1 MRQRWSRVQALINR
15 LSRSRR
21 APRTAAGLPG
31 LQLPVVEGLEP
42 RLLLSGTT
50 VNAAALQA
58 LHDNF
63 VHLES
68 VLAGMEG
75 EGVFAQAVPLMNIN
89 DSHLAGEMLAFS
101 KIFGSD
107 IADPVK
113 ALINAVPADSGAL
126 ASALQS
132 AINGLADP
140 GAGHQV
146 QAQVTDISVGAVI
159 GLTIQVSDLTTQSF
173 SIDLGDTAAP
183 YGIHFP
189 TVTGTADLSY
199 GFTFTV
205 QLDTAALGASPT
217 DAQEA
222 AAFDLS
228 AASFTTG
235 FHAKADLAGI
245 DFSFGLL
252 TLTVAPGAAG
262 IDQQASYAAAIAD
275 LSGTSLRAAASAIE
289 GGDHSVLRGAGALV
303 TASIASETDGT
314 ATPLLDLPVIL
325 TGNHV
330 IPGITPFETP
340 VHLTVTGHAASGDA
354 VVNLDPLLD
363 AIRDSVGD
371 PDFDPRSFN
380 TFAAKDLVTQL
391 AKVGT
396 YLGYLSAGKDL
407 AIEIPFTEGLT
418 IGDVIN
424 VAAGFKTDIIDPLQ
438 AVVAVLGF
446 TEGQHNTDGANFMEG
461 AALTAANLAHLP
473 DQIAMM
479 VTLDNGKSASLSFA
493 PTYLDGNKVSHKV
506 ETVDDLAL
514 AMNQAIA
521 ASALAGYLQASNDAG
536 RIALTLTTPSS
547 GTAATK
553 VTVSS
558 AQGAT
563 VFSNLRDFGILLAKT
578 MRLPG
583 WDDTSSDQTEVGDRL
598 LTALGLAYDAGT
610 NAITLSISKEFAM
623 PEVLADVSFDLDL
636 SGVAGLSVSNASF
649 HLTSSVLL
657 NLTVG
662 FSLDP
667 LGSHVNQPGGPQ
679 IGDGQNG
686 TPSTTVGEL
695 PVYVAASNGG
705 QVPITANEIADARD
719 PSTTHTNLADLQI
732 IGRDGV
738 VNTFV
743 ITPGMTLA
751 NLETAIANAFGRE
764 MEVRFNALG
773 NAELEIIDTEAAY
786 GGPSPAS
793 LGLTV
798 GTLAQAN
805 AVGGSSTNYQAVL
818 EGTPV
823 EDADYS
829 AASKFILS
837 IGKLPPVVVDVAAG
851 SGSVAAYANAINA
864 ALAQLSLDPA
874 LIGLSSGALH
884 YSDIVRASVGSN
896 GAVQLTTTIYD
907 AIVNA
912 QHEAPYLSTQRSA
925 VRYGLQV
932 DAVQLTV
939 SALNNSLLPG
949 LLGLVGKDING
960 GAGDQAL
967 IIGSPLHGETLTD
980 RLFLKDT
987 GISATIDMA
996 LEPTDPTQPVV
1007 ITGTLGGFEFGALLY
1022 DPEDPEADL
1031 GAYVSLRAALLLNY
1045 DGNAEPNTITFGQL
1059 SDSLSNGSFK
1069 DIWTFTLGSGRGDE
1083 PFAMLDIK
1091 SISLSAGGVDLAS
1104 VASPEVVI
1112 TLDDASQLLEL
1123 SVPSPHVEVIGLDSK
1138 LVVADVVEAVRQV
1151 FQSMNSDLANQTI
1164 PLVNVSLDDILGFSS
1179 KFLVALSAAEQDP
1192 DAALGSIQTAIN
1204 DALGGDYVHFSLQD
1218 QDHLILSIAYTPVDV
1233 HTQLPFSLDLDSLAN
1248 FLGSDGSALH
1258 DLVSA
1263 IGSIAS
1269 LSASGN
1275 LDVSAGVSLALTLG
1289 INLGDNSHAAALN
1302 ESLAALNGRNG
1313 LRTGTAGKPDLQ
1325 FTLGSGRAFT
1335 VSVGALGA
1343 NATVQDLLNAINTA
1357 AGQTDFASYDEATG
1371 AIVFHDSSTSPANGL
1386 SDLGFQDGQTSVDA
1400 GSTSTITA
1408 AAAVT
1413 DPSQAYSFAI
1423 SIGTDVTVEVS
1434 VAADA
1439 GRTTLAGL
1447 VSAIRS
1453 ALATTLVSAAD
1464 LLHENVRLPGSGG
1477 TMEGDFDVALGQI
1490 ISVTSK
1496 AGKLVFS
1503 AKDSVLGTDADGNL
1517 LNTFRLSEAQP
1528 KLTLTVESIN
1538 GSHIAEDLGLGGK
1551 LVSQRTTV
1559 DGVRIL
1565 TGHLAA
1571 PNSTSE
1577 RFFIETGEDP
1587 DTHEL
1592 LTGIR
1597 ATLGIEATNLSFT
1610 AALGPVSATIVAGH
1624 AVLGADIGLVAAGEE
1639 GFAVGDISVAPA
1651 TFLVTLND
1659 GFGGSTAGD
1668 GILTFADLAKLGSA
1682 GNGLADLIHFSANAA
1697 LEVSLPVV
1705 MLGQQLGPVELQI
1718 GNLFD
1723 TTGVDGLPERS
1734 VHTAFPSLDGV
1745 SVGSILND
1753 PQTVIDGLDAFLS
1766 NIAYGSFAQA
1776 LYGLDLPL
1784 IGPALQGI
1792 GNFFATLHDSVV
1804 GTLQSLLDDFKT
1816 AHPGQPAT
1824 TQNIITQGLEYV
1836 LTDLLH
1842 LPGDVYS
1849 YIDSI
1854 DSPTEISFVWHFDVT
1869 LLNTMVNLS
1878 ADLGI
1883 PGLGLQIENGM
1894 VNLLA
1899 QLDFTIGFGYLKDKG
1914 FFVYDMGVPGAL
1926 EHFASNNDPNDVFEA
1941 DFRQLHAVELLV
1953 AVFMPTDPA
1962 FSATLNLGFLRM
1974 TATNG
1979 STLSSTLG
1987 GREYLGTSLT
1997 GSIYVDIGPADHTGR
2012 LLFSNFAKG
2021 PIIRSGME
2029 MTLNVDLLLDSGFGI
2044 GSTSTALPSVATEL
2058 LFSYSFNK
2066 VFTGAI
2072 GDEPESGIV
2081 TPLTFLDVTLDVG
2094 SFLNTILKPILDTV
2108 GDVIEPI
2115 QPILDFLTA
2124 PIPGISQIIGSTS
2137 VLDLAQQFGGPKVQE
2152 AVRFIQ
2158 ILDDVAGL
2166 VRSLQS
2172 MQDSGGIKVN
2182 FGTFVF
2188 GQTDDPNAHSLSS
2201 SNLDP
2206 FASKVAKADVSAAAS
2221 YFQNS
2226 SAGSAAADA
2235 ALARLSAQ
2243 SHSNIGGQLQSLENA
2258 KGAGG
2263 KAVFDFPILH
2273 DPMSIVK
2280 LLMGQVNPVDLV
2292 HITLPT
2298 FDFNFSKE
2306 LPFRFLVGPVPVTV
2320 TFYASV
2326 GVEINLAF
2334 GYDTTGIIK
2343 FMSNNNPL
2351 MLMDG
2356 FYVDNTIG
2364 PQLDFYATFGVT
2376 AAVNLALVAAGVG
2389 GEISGHVTFQLHD
2402 NSGDGKLHASELLTA
2417 LLDNPLHL
2425 FDIAGELDALIYAFV
2440 WVGID
2445 LPIVGKITLFEAS
2458 FDIIDITLL
2467 SFSYSYSEVHSTPAL
2482 AHQEAD
2488 GTLTLNMG
2496 RNADRQEVGSNLTN
2510 PSQTYE
2516 IAHVGGTAGNEDIA
2530 ITANGVTT
2538 VYRGVKVVVADVGEG
2553 DNVIRFGQGYLGN
2566 VTVTGG
2572 NGNNIIDLGGV
2583 DGDPL
2588 IQLGNGNN
2596 VVFGASI
2603 DTTIVAGNGNNTIF
2617 GGNARNT
2624 IAVGNGRNTIVGGS
2638 AQDTI
2643 TAGTGNNIIYGG
2655 AGDDVIVAGSGN
2667 NTIFGGEGANV
2678 ISISGGAGENIIFG
2692 HGANSLDDVTS
2703 TTVTATLVSANS
2715 ASANDVSSTI
2725 FAGSGRDIIFGG
2737 GGDNTI
2743 STGAGADIVFGG
2755 LGSVV
2760 RTVQGQL
2767 IQASDTSGVGGHNV
2781 ITGGAGDKILFGG
2794 GGDNTIAGGGGNDI
2808 ILAGGGT
2815 VDGAAGG
2822 TGGRFTISGLAF
2834 GNHSVIDGG
2843 LGNDLILGSGGSNV
2857 INGGG
2862 GDDIIGGH
2870 AAIVVRDAATGRFA
2884 HLISVQTSL
2893 EGLGG
2898 NNVISGGAGNDI
2910 ILGGAGSHT
2919 IDAGTGS
2926 DVVIGHYG
2934 QVTATNG
2941 GQNLT
2946 VEGWH
2951 GAAAGNGDN
2960 VITAYHSAVIMGG
2973 GGNNTITTYDAT
2985 APADPANNLPAI
2997 TAADRQIL
3005 VFGANGIAKV
3015 DLLLAGGIKIHQAY
3029 TAAGEENAG
3038 GNNRITVG
3046 DGNDIVFGGAGT
3058 NTITAGNGNDIILG
3072 HTGFVDLDRLANP
3085 DTTGRSPDVIGYV
3098 LGQDGTVLH
3107 GTGSTISTGT
3117 GNNVILGGTGNNTI
3131 TTTGA
3136 GNNVIFGAA
3145 GAVTR
3150 NGAAGNALL
3159 YAETL
3164 EESLAGDNTI
3174 TAGLG
3179 FQGTN
3184 VVFGGI
3190 GNNRIT
3196 VGDGNNV
3203 VLGHLGVVNNVV
3215 FSAFTDAMRAD
3226 GARPDVLARTVPERG
3241 TLGHSALWPN
3251 ATLDHAVASTSAVIT
3266 AGQGN
3271 NVILGGAGDNTITA
3285 GDGNN
3290 TVFGASGAVTRY
3302 AVSKQV
3308 AFATTVEESLGG
3320 DHVITLGDGVN
3331 LVFGGAGY
3339 NQITVGNRDNVVFGH
3354 LGQVNYS
3361 VLTDFSTAQ
3370 RATGNYPDLIG
3381 RVLPAIGNSQPY
3393 STAPFGGL
3401 DQPMA
3406 EAGSVIHAG
3415 NGSNIIFGGAGDN
3428 TIVAGTGSNTIFGAG
3443 GAVTRDTYA
3452 RAILFAETL
3461 EETQGGNNTIYAGD
3475 RSTATQVV
3483 FGGPGFNT
3491 IRVGD
3496 GANVVLGHLG
3506 YVDFG
3511 AMLYYASAQRADG
3524 SHPDV
3529 VGRIVPERGNLAPV
3543 TPNGS
3548 LGLDQ
3553 SPLAGGSDIRVG
3565 SGNNVV
3571 IGGAGNNHIYTG
3583 YGNNVVFGAAGAV
3596 TRDARSLSLLHATTV
3611 EETQGGSNFLE
3622 LSVGGTGSAIAFGGP
3637 GNNTIVTGYG
3647 NDIVLGHLGTV
3658 SASVRS
3664 TGAGPQDM
3672 VIGERI
3678 TVTGRTVPVIGNLQ
3692 PATTAPFA
3700 GLGQPLPTSGAVI
3713 DAGEGDNLVMGG
3725 AGANTILAGD
3735 GNNTVFGASGTVQRD
3750 RSGALLSAQVLEA
3763 ARAERAELILGGGVN
3778 TVFNVAPAP
3787 SFAPTMQT
3795 AVAPAGGVFLVAG
3808 NETLSSGSSL
3818 ADLAAAAQ
3826 LQRGQP
3832 AESMVAEASAPAS
3845 VAMAAG
3851 AESSSIPTGY
3861 VLDEATGTWVADDGA
3876 DPMLLLLLTGG
3887 AAPELT
3893 VQGASTTG
3901 TTRPRLAA

>member
-1 MRQRWSRVQALINR
+1 M
-15 LSRSRR
+15 
-21 APRTAAGLPG
+21 
-31 LQLPVVEGLEP
+31 EP

-63 VHLES
+63 AHLET
-68 VLAGMEG
+68 VLEGVEG
-75 EGVFAQAVPLMNIN
+75 EGVFAQAIPLMNIN

-101 KIFGSD
+101 KVFESN

-126 ASALQS
+126 AAALQS
-132 AINGLADP
+132 AINDLTDADT
-140 GAGHQV
+140 GHQV
-146 QAQVTDISVGAVI
+146 QAQVTDISAGSVI
-159 GLTIQVSDLTTQSF
+159 GLTIQVADLTTQSF
-173 SIDLGDTAAP
+173 SIDLGDTATP
-183 YGIHFP
+183 YGINFP
-189 TVTGTADLSY
+189 TVTGTAELSY

-205 QLDTAALGASPT
+205 RLDTAALGASPT

-222 AAFDLS
+222 AAFNLS
-228 AASFTTG
+228 SASFTTG
-235 FHAKADLAGI
+235 FHATADLAGT

-262 IDQQASYAAAIAD
+262 IDQQAGYEGAIAD
-275 LSGTSLRAAASAIE
+275 ISGTDLRAAASAIE
-289 GGDHSVLRGAGALV
+289 GGDHSSLRGAGALV
-303 TASIASETDGT
+303 TASIASQTDGT

-325 TGNHV
+325 TGDHV

-340 VHLTVTGHAASGDA
+340 VHLTVTGHAAAGDA
-354 VVNLDPLLD
+354 VVDLEPLLD
-363 AIRDSVGD
+363 ALRNSVGD
-371 PDFDPRSFN
+371 PDFDPRSLN

-396 YLGYLSAGKDL
+396 YLGYLSGGEDL
-407 AIEIPFTEGLT
+407 AVEIPFTDGLT

-424 VAAGFKTDIIDPLQ
+424 VATTFKSDIIDPLQ
-438 AVVAVLGF
+438 AVVGVLGF

-493 PTYLDGNKVSHKV
+493 PTYLDSSKVSHKV

-536 RIALTLTTPSS
+536 RIALTLTAPSS

-553 VTVSS
+553 VTVAS

-578 MRLPG
+578 LRLPG
-583 WDDTSSDQTEVGDRL
+583 WDDTTSDPTEVGDRL

-610 NAITLSISKEFAM
+610 NAITLSISKEFEM
-623 PEVLADVSFDLDL
+623 PDVLADVSFDLDL

-667 LGSHVNQPGGPQ
+667 LGSHVNQEGGPQ

-705 QVPITANEIADARD
+705 EVPITANEIADARD
-719 PSTTHTNLADLQI
+719 PGTTHTNLADLQI

-738 VNTFV
+738 VATFV
-743 ITPGMTLA
+743 ITPDMTLA

-773 NAELEIIDTEAAY
+773 NTELEIIDTEAAY
-786 GGPSPAS
+786 DGPSPAS

-805 AVGGSSTNYQAVL
+805 AVNGSSTNYQAVL

-823 EDADYS
+823 DDADYA
-829 AASKFILS
+829 AASKFILT

-851 SGSVAAYANAINA
+851 SGSVAAYATAINT

-874 LIGLSSGALH
+874 LIGLSSGTLH

-949 LLGLVGKDING
+949 LLGLIGKDIND

-980 RLFLKDT
+980 RFFLKDT

-996 LEPTDPTQPVV
+996 LEPTDPTQPVA

-1022 DPEDPEADL
+1022 DPEDPDAEL

-1045 DGNAEPNTITFGQL
+1045 DGNAEPNTITFAQL
-1059 SDSLSNGSFK
+1059 SDSLSNGSFS
-1069 DIWTFTLGSGRGDE
+1069 DIWAFTLGSGRGDE

-1091 SISLSAGGVDLAS
+1091 SVSLSAGGVDLAS
-1104 VASPEVVI
+1104 VASPEIII
-1112 TLDDASQLLEL
+1112 TLDDASQLLSL
-1123 SVPSPHVEVIGLDSK
+1123 SVPSPQVEVIGLDAK

-1179 KFLVALSAAEQDP
+1179 KFLVALSEAEQDP

-1204 DALGGDYVHFSLQD
+1204 DALGGDYVHFSLED

-1233 HTQLPFSLDLDSLAN
+1233 HTQLPFNLDLDSLAD

-1258 DLVSA
+1258 DLVDA

-1269 LSASGN
+1269 LSASGT

-1289 INLGDNSHAAALN
+1289 INLGDNSHAAGLN
-1302 ESLAALNGRNG
+1302 ETLATLNGRNG

-1325 FTLGSGRAFT
+1325 FTLGSGRVFT

-1343 NATVQDLLNAINTA
+1343 SATVQDLLDAINTA
-1357 AGQTDFASYDEATG
+1357 AGQADFASYDDATG
-1371 AIVFHDSSTSPANGL
+1371 AIVFHDSSTSPASGL
-1386 SDLGFQDGQTSVDA
+1386 SDLGFQDGQTSVDT
-1400 GSTSTITA
+1400 GSTSSITA
-1408 AAAVT
+1408 ASAVT

-1434 VAADA
+1434 VGADA
-1439 GRTTLAGL
+1439 SRTTLAGL
-1447 VSAIRS
+1447 VTAIRS

-1464 LLHENVRLPGSGG
+1464 LLHENVRLPGSAGSLD
-1477 TMEGDFDVALGQI
+1477 GDFDVALGQI
-1490 ISVTSK
+1490 ISVAGK
-1496 AGKLVFS
+1496 NGKLVFS

-1538 GSHIAEDLGLGGK
+1538 GSQIAEDLGLGGK
-1551 LVSQRTTV
+1551 LIAQDETV
-1559 DGVRIL
+1559 DGVRTIAGRL
-1565 TGHLAA
+1565 TA

-1597 ATLGIEATNLSFT
+1597 ATLGIEASNLSFT
-1610 AALGPVSATIVAGH
+1610 AALGPLSATIVNGH
-1624 AVLGADIGLVAAGEE
+1624 AILGADLGMVAAGED
-1639 GFAVGDISVAPA
+1639 GFAVGGIAAAPA
-1651 TFLVTLND
+1651 TFLITLDD
-1659 GFGGSTAGD
+1659 GFGGATAGE
-1668 GILTFADLAKLGSA
+1668 GILTFANLAKLGSA
-1682 GNGLADLIHFSANAA
+1682 GNSLSDLIHFSANAA

-1718 GNLFD
+1718 GNLFN

-1734 VHTAFPSLDGV
+1734 VHTAFPSLDGI

-1753 PQTVIDGLDAFLS
+1753 PQTLIDGLDAFLS
-1766 NIAYGSFAQA
+1766 DIAYGTFAQA

-1792 GNFFATLHDSVV
+1792 GSFFATLHDSVI

-1816 AHPGQPAT
+1816 AHPGQPAS

-1869 LLNTMVNLS
+1869 LLDTMVNLS

-1883 PGLGLQIENGM
+1883 PGLGLQIENGL

-1899 QLDFTIGFGYLKDKG
+1899 ELDFTIGFGYLKDKG

-1926 EHFASNNDPNDVFEA
+1926 EHFESNNDPNDVFVA
-1941 DFRQLHAVELLV
+1941 DFRELHAVELLV

-1979 STLSSTLG
+1979 STLSATLG

-1997 GSIYVDIGPADHTGR
+1997 GSIYVDIGPADQTGR

-2021 PIIRSGME
+2021 SIIRSGME

-2044 GSTSTALPSVATEL
+2044 GIGSTSTALPSVSTEL
-2058 LFSYSFNK
+2058 LFSYAFNK

-2094 SFLNTILKPILDTV
+2094 SFLNTILKPILDTM

-2115 QPILDFLTA
+2115 QPILDFLTS
-2124 PIPGISQIIGSTS
+2124 PIPGLSQIVGSTS
-2137 VLDLAQQFGGPKVQE
+2137 VLDLAQQFGGPKVQD

-2188 GQTDDPNAHSLSS
+2188 GQTDDPDATSLSG

-2206 FASKVAKADVSAAAS
+2206 FAGKVSQADVSAAAS

-2292 HITLPT
+2292 HVTLPT

-2306 LPFRFLVGPVPVTV
+2306 LPFRFLIGPVPVTV

-2402 NSGDGKLHASELLTA
+2402 VSGDGKLHASELLTA

-2425 FDIAGELDALIYAFV
+2425 FDIAGQLDALVYAFV

-2445 LPIVGKITLFEAS
+2445 LPIIGKITLFEAS
-2458 FDIIDITLL
+2458 FDIIDVTLL
-2467 SFSYSYSEVHSTPAL
+2467 SFSYNYSDVHSTPSL
-2482 AHQEAD
+2482 AQQESD

-2496 RNADRQEVGSNLTN
+2496 KNADRQEVGSNLTN

-2538 VYRGVKVVVADVGEG
+2538 VYHGVKVVVADVGDG
-2553 DNVIRFGQGYLGN
+2553 NNVIRFGNGYVGN
-2566 VTVTGG
+2566 VTITGG
-2572 NGNNIIDLGGV
+2572 SGNNIIDLGGV

-2588 IQLGNGNN
+2588 ITLGDGNN

-2624 IAVGNGRNTIVGGS
+2624 ITVGSGRNTIVGGA

-2643 TAGTGNNIIYGG
+2643 TAGTGDNTIYGG

-2667 NTIFGGEGANV
+2667 NTIWGGEGANV
-2678 ISISGGAGENIIFG
+2678 ISISGGAGQNIIFG

-2703 TTVTATLVSANS
+2703 TTVTATLVSANA
-2715 ASANDVSSTI
+2715 ASANDISSTI
-2725 FAGSGRDIIFGG
+2725 TGGSGRDIIFGG

-2755 LGSVV
+2755 LGSVT
-2760 RTVQGQL
+2760 RTAQGQL
-2767 IQASDTSGVGGHNV
+2767 IQASATSGVGGHNV

-2794 GGDNTIAGGGGNDI
+2794 GGDNTITSGGGNDI

-2822 TGGRFTISGLAF
+2822 SAGRFTVSGMAF
-2834 GNHSVIDGG
+2834 GSHSVVDGG
-2843 LGNDLILGSGGSNV
+2843 LGNDLVLGSGGSNA
-2857 INGGG
+2857 ITGGG

-2870 AAIVVRDAATGRFA
+2870 AAIVVRDAAIGRTA
-2884 HLISVQTSL
+2884 HLLSVQTSL
-2893 EGLGG
+2893 EGIGG
-2898 NNVISGGAGNDI
+2898 NDVISGGAGNDI

-2934 QVTATNG
+2934 QVTATNA

-2946 VEGWH
+2946 IEGWH

-2960 VITAYHSAVIMGG
+2960 VITASHSAVIMGG

-2985 APADPANNLPAI
+2985 SPADPANNLPAI
-2997 TAADRQIL
+2997 TAADRQML
-3005 VFGANGIAKV
+3005 VFGANGIATV
-3015 DLLLAGGIKIHQAY
+3015 DLLLAGGIKIHQAR
-3029 TAAGEENAG
+3029 TVAGEEDAG

-3058 NTITAGNGNDIILG
+3058 NTITAGNGDNIILG
-3072 HTGFVDLDRLANP
+3072 HTGFVDLDRLASP

-3098 LGQDGTVLH
+3098 LGQDGTALR
-3107 GTGSTISTGT
+3107 GTGSTITSGT
-3117 GNNVILGGTGNNTI
+3117 GNNVILGGTGNNVI

-3136 GNNVIFGAA
+3136 GNNIIFGAA

-3150 NGAAGNALL
+3150 DGTAGNALL

-3179 FQGTN
+3179 FTGAN

-3190 GNNRIT
+3190 GNNHIA

-3215 FSAFTDAMRAD
+3215 FSAFTDAARAD

-3251 ATLDHAVASTSAVIT
+3251 ATLDRAVASTSAVIT
-3266 AGQGN
+3266 AGRGD

-3320 DHVITLGDGVN
+3320 DHAITLGDGAN

-3339 NQITVGNRDNVVFGH
+3339 NQITVGNRDNIVFGH

-3393 STAPFGGL
+3393 TTAPFGGL
-3401 DQPMA
+3401 DQPLA

-3415 NGSNIIFGGAGDN
+3415 NGANIIFGGAGDN

-3443 GAVTRDTYA
+3443 GAVTRDT
-3452 RAILFAETL
+3452 RASAVLFAETV
-3461 EETQGGNNTIYAGD
+3461 EETQGGNNTIYAGA

-3491 IRVGD
+3491 IRLGD

-3506 YVDFG
+3506 YVDLG
-3511 AMLYYASAQRADG
+3511 AMLYYTSAQRADG

-3529 VGRIVPERGNLAPV
+3529 VGRIVPERGNISPI

-3553 SPLAGGSDIRVG
+3553 APLGGGSDIRVG
-3565 SGNNVV
+3565 GGRNVI
-3571 IGGAGNNHIYTG
+3571 IGGAGDNHIYTG
-3583 YGNNVVFGAAGAV
+3583 HGNNIVFGAAGAV

-3611 EETQGGSNFLE
+3611 EETLGGNNFLE
-3622 LSVGGTGSAIAFGGP
+3622 LSLGGTGSAIAFGGP
-3637 GNNTIVTGYG
+3637 GKNLILTGYG

-3658 SASVRS
+3658 AASVRS
-3664 TGAGPQDM
+3664 TGAGPQDL

-3678 TVTGRTVPVIGNLQ
+3678 TVTGRSVPVIGNLQ
-3692 PATTAPFA
+3692 PSTTAPYA
-3700 GLGQPLPTSGAVI
+3700 GLGQLLPNSEAVI
-3713 DAGEGDNLVMGG
+3713 NAGAGDNLIIGG
-3725 AGANTILAGD
+3725 VGANAVPAGD
-3735 GNNTVFGASGTVQRD
+3735 GNNPAFGASATAQRD
-3750 RSGALLSAQVLEA
+3750 RSGATLSAQVLEA
-3763 ARAERAELILGGGVN
+3763 ALAERAELILGGGVN
-3778 TVFNVAPAP
+3778 TVFNTAPAP
-3787 SFAPTMQT
+3787 SFAPAAQAA
-3795 AVAPAGGVFLVAG
+3795 AVPAAGVFLVAG
-3808 NETLSSGSSL
+3808 SETLSSGASL

-3826 LQRGQP
+3826 LQRSQP
-3832 AESMVAEASAPAS
+3832 AETAAVEAPASAPA
-3845 VAMAAG
+3845 AMTARTG
-3851 AESSSIPTGY
+3851 SSTPTGY
-3861 VLDEATGTWVADDGA
+3861 VLDEATGNWVADDGA

-3893 VQGASTTG
+3893 VQGNSTTG
-3901 TTRPRLAA
+3901 TPRPRLAA